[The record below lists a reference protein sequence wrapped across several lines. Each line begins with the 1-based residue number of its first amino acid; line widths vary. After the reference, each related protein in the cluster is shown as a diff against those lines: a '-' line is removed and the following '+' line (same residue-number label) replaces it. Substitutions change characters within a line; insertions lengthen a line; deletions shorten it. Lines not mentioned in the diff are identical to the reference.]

1 VNNVKPLFFLLLL
14 FNLYNVNLLSQTNS
28 TNIKTIVIDPGHGG
42 KDSGTLGTKR
52 FKIYEKHVALA
63 VSLKLGN
70 YIAEEF
76 PDVKIIYTRD
86 TDVFLE
92 LNERTEIAN
101 KSNADLFISIHC
113 DGFTNPKPSG
123 ASVFVMGMS
132 KLKANMDVAMRE
144 NSAIYLEDNYQ
155 QKYDGFDPKSAE
167 SYIVFSLMQNT
178 YLNQSLQIAEEV
190 ENEFSTRANRKS
202 RGVKQAPF
210 YVISRTN
217 MPSILVEC
225 GFLTNPKEEE
235 FLHSDLGQDY
245 IASAIF
251 RAFRSYKQSIEISA
265 EAVNEKSIDL
275 VDTLKK
281 EVLALKTNKIKND
294 LNLLYKIQIGT
305 FLRSMLNNNQFTDLN
320 VEEEK
325 INGTFKYFVDAGN
338 SKIEADRLKINLRN
352 LGFKGAFIVAFLDG
366 KQISTKEALN
376 LQNKLKE
383 NE

>member
-1 VNNVKPLFFLLLL
+1 MLL
-14 FNLYNVNLLSQTNS
+14 FNLNNFNLLSQTNS
-28 TNIKTIVIDPGHGG
+28 TKIKTIVIDPGHGG

-190 ENEFSTRANRKS
+190 ESEFSNRANRKS

-251 RAFRSYKQSIEISA
+251 RAFRSYKQNIEITD
-265 EAVNEKSIDL
+265 EAANEKPIEV

-281 EVLALKTNKIKND
+281 EILAQKTNKIKND

-305 FLRSMLNNNQFTDLN
+305 FLRSMLNNKQFTDLN

-352 LGFKGAFIVAFLDG
+352 IGFKGAFIVAFLDG

>member
-1 VNNVKPLFFLLLL
+1 
-14 FNLYNVNLLSQTNS
+14 
-28 TNIKTIVIDPGHGG
+28 
-42 KDSGTLGTKR
+42 
-52 FKIYEKHVALA
+52 
-63 VSLKLGN
+63 
-70 YIAEEF
+70 
-76 PDVKIIYTRD
+76 
-86 TDVFLE
+86 
-92 LNERTEIAN
+92 
-101 KSNADLFISIHC
+101 
-113 DGFTNPKPSG
+113 
-123 ASVFVMGMS
+123 
-132 KLKANMDVAMRE
+132 
-144 NSAIYLEDNYQ
+144 LEDNYQ

-190 ENEFSTRANRKS
+190 ESEFSNRANRKS

-251 RAFRSYKQSIEISA
+251 RAFRSYKQNIEITD
-265 EAVNEKSIDL
+265 EAANEKPIEV

-281 EVLALKTNKIKND
+281 EILAQKTNKIKND

-305 FLRSMLNNNQFTDLN
+305 FLRSMLNNKQFTDLN

-352 LGFKGAFIVAFLDG
+352 IGFKGAFIVAFLDG

>member
-1 VNNVKPLFFLLLL
+1 MNNVKPLFFLLLL
-14 FNLYNVNLLSQTNS
+14 FNLNNINLLSQTNS
-28 TNIKTIVIDPGHGG
+28 TKIKTIVIDPGHGG

-190 ENEFSTRANRKS
+190 ESEFSNRANRKS

-251 RAFRSYKQSIEISA
+251 RAFRSYKQNIEITA
-265 EAVNEKSIDL
+265 EAVNEKR
-275 VDTLKK
+275 VDVVDILKK
-281 EVLALKTNKIKND
+281 EIVAHKTDKIKND

-305 FLRSMLNNNQFTDLN
+305 FLRSMLNNKQFTDLN

-338 SKIEADRLKINLRN
+338 SKIEADRLKINLIN

>member
-1 VNNVKPLFFLLLL
+1 MNNVKLIFFLFVFIISSNFL
-14 FNLYNVNLLSQTNS
+14 FSQVNSNK
-28 TNIKTIVIDPGHGG
+28 IKTVVIDPGHGG
-42 KDSGTLGTKR
+42 KDSGTMGTKR
-52 FKIYEKHVALA
+52 FKIYEKHVALS
-63 VSLKLGN
+63 VSLKLGK
-70 YIAEEF
+70 YISEAF
-76 PDVKIIYTRD
+76 PEIDVIYTRSS
-86 TDVFLE
+86 DVFLE

-101 KSNADLFISIHC
+101 NANADLFISIHC

-144 NSAIYLEDNYQ
+144 NAAIYLEDNYQ
-155 QKYDGFDPKSAE
+155 QKYEGFDPKSPE

-178 YLNQSLQIAEEV
+178 YLNQSLKIAEEV
-190 ENEFSTRANRKS
+190 ENQFATRANRKS

-251 RAFRSYKQSIEISA
+251 RAFRTYKENIEIEENNLKNKNQLISDSTNNDTI
-265 EAVNEKSIDL
+265 VVKEK
-275 VDTLKK
+275 KK
-281 EVLALKTNKIKND
+281 EST
-294 LNLLYKIQIGT
+294 LLYKVQIGT
-305 FLRSMLNNNQFTDLN
+305 FLKSMSNQDQFIELKA
-320 VEEEK
+320 EEEK
-325 INGTFKYFVDAGN
+325 INGTYKYYVLAGN
-338 SKIEADRLKINLRN
+338 NKKDADKLKDYLREI
-352 LGFKGAFIVAFLDG
+352 GFKGAFIVAFLDG
-366 KQISTKEALN
+366 KQISTKDALN
-376 LQNKLKE
+376 LQNKISQ

>member
-1 VNNVKPLFFLLLL
+1 MNNVKLIFFL
-14 FNLYNVNLLSQTNS
+14 FVFIISSNLSFSQVNSNK
-28 TNIKTIVIDPGHGG
+28 IKTIVIDPGHGG
-42 KDSGTLGTKR
+42 KDSGTMGTKR

-63 VSLKLGN
+63 VSLKLGK
-70 YIAEEF
+70 YISEAF
-76 PDVKIIYTRD
+76 PEIDVIYTRSS
-86 TDVFLE
+86 DVFLE

-101 KSNADLFISIHC
+101 NANADLFISIHC

-144 NSAIYLEDNYQ
+144 NAAIYLEDNYQ
-155 QKYDGFDPKSAE
+155 QKYEGFDPKSPE

-178 YLNQSLQIAEEV
+178 YLNQSLKIAEEV
-190 ENEFSTRANRKS
+190 ENQFATRANRKS

-235 FLHSDLGQDY
+235 FLHSDIGQDY

-251 RAFRSYKQSIEISA
+251 RAFRTYKENIEIEENNLINKKQSIS
-265 EAVNEKSIDL
+265 NSTNN
-275 VDTLKK
+275 DTIVVKENKK
-281 EVLALKTNKIKND
+281 EKT
-294 LNLLYKIQIGT
+294 LLYKVQIGT
-305 FLRSMLNNNQFTDLN
+305 FLKSMSNQDQFIELKA
-320 VEEEK
+320 EEEK
-325 INGTFKYFVDAGN
+325 INGTYKYYVLAGSNKDDAD
-338 SKIEADRLKINLRN
+338 KLKDYLREI
-352 LGFKGAFIVAFLDG
+352 GFKGAFIVAFLDG
-366 KQISTKEALN
+366 KQISTKDALN
-376 LQNKLKE
+376 LQYKISQ

>member
-1 VNNVKPLFFLLLL
+1 MNNVKLIFFLFVFILSSNFL
-14 FNLYNVNLLSQTNS
+14 FSQINS
-28 TNIKTIVIDPGHGG
+28 NKIKTVVIDPGHGG
-42 KDSGTLGTKR
+42 KDSGTMGTKR
-52 FKIYEKHVALA
+52 FKIYEKHVALS
-63 VSLKLGN
+63 VSLKLGK
-70 YIAEEF
+70 YISESF
-76 PDVKIIYTRD
+76 PEIDVIYTRSS
-86 TDVFLE
+86 DVFLE

-101 KSNADLFISIHC
+101 NANADLFISIHC

-144 NSAIYLEDNYQ
+144 NAAIYLEDNYQ
-155 QKYDGFDPKSAE
+155 QKYEGFDPKSPE

-178 YLNQSLQIAEEV
+178 YLNQSLKIAEEV
-190 ENEFSTRANRKS
+190 ENQFATRANRKS

-251 RAFRSYKQSIEISA
+251 RAFRTYKENIEIEENNLKNKKQLISDSTNNDTI
-265 EAVNEKSIDL
+265 VVKEK
-275 VDTLKK
+275 KK
-281 EVLALKTNKIKND
+281 EST
-294 LNLLYKIQIGT
+294 LLYKVQIGT
-305 FLRSMLNNNQFTDLN
+305 FLKSMSNQDQFIELKA
-320 VEEEK
+320 EEEK
-325 INGTFKYFVDAGN
+325 INGTYKYYVLAGSNKYDAD
-338 SKIEADRLKINLRN
+338 KLKDYLREI
-352 LGFKGAFIVAFLDG
+352 GFKGAFIVAFLDG
-366 KQISTKEALN
+366 KQISTKDALN
-376 LQNKLKE
+376 LQYKISQ